1 MNTNNITINTQ
12 SSIRIELDKIIY
24 FDPFKIEENKH
35 DADIIFI
42 THNHYDHFDIKSI
55 ENVMNDNTVIVAP
68 KSMEDVINQIS
79 FKKYIYL
86 NPFDEVNIDNLFI
99 KTIPAYNIDK
109 PFHPRENNWLGYIVT
124 YNNITYYIAGD
135 TDKTP
140 ENELVKCDIALIPIG
155 GHFTMD
161 YVEASELVRKIMPKI
176 VIPIHYG
183 SIIGDVDFG
192 KKFKNLLT
200 DTNIL
205 VIEKL
210 F

>member
-1 MNTNNITINTQ
+1 
-12 SSIRIELDKIIY
+12 
-24 FDPFKIEENKH
+24 
-35 DADIIFI
+35 
-42 THNHYDHFDIKSI
+42 
-55 ENVMNDNTVIVAP
+55 
-68 KSMEDVINQIS
+68 
-79 FKKYIYL
+79 
-86 NPFDEVNIDNLFI
+86 
-99 KTIPAYNIDK
+99 
-109 PFHPRENNWLGYIVT
+109 
-124 YNNITYYIAGD
+124 
-135 TDKTP
+135 
-140 ENELVKCDIALIPIG
+140 
-155 GHFTMD
+155 MD

>member
-124 YNNITYYIAGD
+124 YNNI
-135 TDKTP
+135 
-140 ENELVKCDIALIPIG
+140 
-155 GHFTMD
+155 M
-161 YVEASELVRKIMPKI
+161 
-176 VIPIHYG
+176 
-183 SIIGDVDFG
+183 
-192 KKFKNLLT
+192 
-200 DTNIL
+200 
-205 VIEKL
+205 
-210 F
+210 